1 MNNVLKTQDCDSK
14 SAGSDCNAHKR
25 AKGNTGENIACEFLK
40 RNGFQILDRNYL
52 KKWGELDIVAKKDI
66 SNDQLLMASGQSRRR
81 ELHFFEVKSVTCD
94 LGEKFFDIHRAEDN
108 VDGWKMRKL
117 RRIIE
122 TYLGEKGSDGIETPF
137 KFHVL
142 CVYMNMTTRNARV
155 KWLKD
160 III

>member
-1 MNNVLKTQDCDSK
+1 MWSLTNYGSIQPFIKDKFLKAMKNVLGT
-14 SAGSDCNAHKR
+14 R
-25 AKGNTGENIACEFLK
+25 RKGNIGEDIACEFLIGK
-40 RNGFQILDRNYL
+40 NFHISDRNYL
-52 KKWGELDIVAKKDI
+52 KRWGELDVVAEKDGI
-66 SNDQLLMASGQSRRR
+66 T
-81 ELHFFEVKSVTCD
+81 HFFEIKSVTNNFGD
-94 LGEKFFDIHRAEDN
+94 KLHDTHRAEDN

-122 TYLGEKGSDGIETPF
+122 TYLSEKGNHGLETAF

-142 CVYMNMTTRNARV
+142 CVYMSMSSRTARV